1 MIMRRS
7 SWPRLAFS
15 RERPVDTGHEGADSF
30 SRLILPHLDNAYR
43 YARFLSRDSSTAEDV
58 VQEAFVKAFKAIDQC
73 HGDPRA
79 WLFTIV
85 RNCHHDWVR
94 ANARLHA
101 VDPASELD
109 AWAQVTEHRL
119 QQREEA
125 DHLRHTIESL
135 PEPFR
140 EALVLRELE
149 EMSYRDIAEVT
160 GAPIGTVMSRLARA
174 RQMLTVL
181 LLDSDAPAQ
190 NRPVGSGPINK
201 GGQA

>member
-1 MIMRRS
+1 MRRRS

-15 RERPVDTGHEGADSF
+15 RERPVDPGQESADRF

-43 YARFLSRDSSTAEDV
+43 YARFLSRDSTIAEDV
-58 VQEAFVKAFKAIDQC
+58 VQDAFVKAFKAIAQC

-79 WLFTIV
+79 WLFAIV
-85 RNCHHDWVR
+85 RNCHHDWAR
-94 ANARLHA
+94 ANARYHA
-101 VDPASELD
+101 ADPASELD
-109 AWAQVTEHRL
+109 AWAQVTAHTL
-119 QQREEA
+119 QQRDEI

-174 RQMLTVL
+174 RQMLTAL
-181 LLDSDAPAQ
+181 LLDGDS
-190 NRPVGSGPINK
+190 PVRK